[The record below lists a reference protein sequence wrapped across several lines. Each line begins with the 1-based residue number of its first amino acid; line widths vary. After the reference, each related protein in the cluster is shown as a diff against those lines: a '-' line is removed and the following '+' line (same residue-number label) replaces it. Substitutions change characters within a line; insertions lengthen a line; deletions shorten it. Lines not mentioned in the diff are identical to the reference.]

1 MALVWFV
8 DKSPRSRKPVQY
20 KRLDDFT
27 GPLPE
32 SDDLLPVL
40 LPCALCC
47 AQQQLT
53 ASLVAHQLQQS
64 ASQGL
69 LAPPQTESSQYSE
82 FLSLCQHVECLV
94 EKSMARMN
102 STASSPALAI
112 TSPVKAA
119 EVKKSIDDDMRLR
132 SLRDS
137 NRRPIIK
144 PMQQQTFTNN
154 HYVWRNEHSRDD
166 KYKSRFHPMRN
177 CDPVRDDLAVR
188 SLLKPTTTLSPPVC
202 GNRPPPH
209 PNHRSRPIR
218 KKAARPLQAH
228 R

>member
-112 TSPVKAA
+112 TSPVKAVEA
-119 EVKKSIDDDMRLR
+119 KKSIDDDMRLR

-177 CDPVRDDLAVR
+177 WW
-188 SLLKPTTTLSPPVC
+188 LLFLFFTWFHCSQT
-202 GNRPPPH
+202 
-209 PNHRSRPIR
+209 
-218 KKAARPLQAH
+218 
-228 R
+228 